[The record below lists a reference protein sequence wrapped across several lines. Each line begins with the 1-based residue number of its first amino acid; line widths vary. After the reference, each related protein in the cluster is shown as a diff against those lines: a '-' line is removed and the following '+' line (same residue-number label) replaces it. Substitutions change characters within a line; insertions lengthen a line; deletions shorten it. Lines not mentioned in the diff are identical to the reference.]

1 MKFKF
6 FFLFLVLFIIT
17 LTSCDDEK
25 VDLEVTEI
33 IENINDNNT
42 KTFQVK
48 LNDGTVL
55 SFTTEYDDVSVTDVE
70 PNEDGSYLITL
81 SNGKTHKI
89 TANIDYGDVNAI
101 AFTNEVT
108 YISLSETSDLC
119 LTYSGG
125 KIKEELIQWNSSS
138 PSVLIS
144 KGKIV
149 GISSGYAI
157 ITATYGELQANCYV
171 IVTEKSNFTI
181 NKEKLVLEKDG
192 ANALEIFKNGEAYSN
207 VLWSSSDNS
216 VVTVSNGVVS
226 AVHPGKAVITAYVH
240 GVTLSCVTVVSGVDG
255 DLSEWIFNGEELYK
269 SITITDALHGERY
282 CKIFARITKDGI
294 YYGGYAYH
302 ATSTKDQNVWHK
314 NTNFEVF
321 LYQDNKSIQYYA
333 SEGFRSAGS
342 ESYLTT
348 YINSNS
354 VNIYDKYYTVFELF
368 VPIEITGK
376 YIGTSVAFKTPGE
389 QIAQVVGNTNPQLNI
404 SDWWWKDLH
413 YPGNQNELYYVYQD
427 GIYGGV
433 LNE

>member
-6 FFLFLVLFIIT
+6 FFLFLVLFAIT
-17 LTSCDDEK
+17 LTSCNDKK

-48 LNDGTVL
+48 LNDGSVL
-55 SFTTEYDDVSVTDVE
+55 SFTTEHTDVIVTTVE
-70 PNEDGSYLITL
+70 QNEDGTYLVTL
-81 SNGKTHKI
+81 SNGKTHTI
-89 TANIDYGDVNAI
+89 VPNMDYGNVSSI
-101 AFTNEVT
+101 SFTDEVVYIKINET
-108 YISLSETSDLC
+108 KDLSLSF
-119 LTYSGG
+119 SGD
-125 KIKEELIQWNSSS
+125 KLNEELIKWNSSTS
-138 PSVLIS
+138 NVLIS

-171 IVTEKSNFTI
+171 IITEQSSFSLNE
-181 NKEKLVLEKDG
+181 EKLVLEKG
-192 ANALEIFKNGEAYSN
+192 ETNTLEVFKNGEAYSN
-207 VLWSSSDNS
+207 VLWSSSNNS
-216 VVTVSNGVVS
+216 VVTVSNGVVT
-226 AVHPGKAVITAYVH
+226 AVNPGKAVITAYVH
-240 GVTLSCVTVVSGVDG
+240 GVTFSCVTVVSGVDG
-255 DLSEWIFNGEELYK
+255 DLSEWVYNGEELYK
-269 SITITDALHGERY
+269 SITITDALHEERY

-333 SEGFRSAGS
+333 SEGFRSAGA

-354 VNIYDKYYTVFELF
+354 INIYDKYYTVFELF

-376 YIGTSVAFKTPGE
+376 YVGTSVAFKTPGE
-389 QIAQVVGNTNPQLNI
+389 PIAQVVGNTKPELNI

-413 YPGNQNELYYVYQD
+413 YPGNKNELYYVYQD

-433 LNE
+433 LND